1 MSLYWSRVLFLH
13 INKPFPVRIKPQY
26 DSHVSIILCIVIF
39 TKYSGGILALQLPLT
54 ATCSCPLAALHTLGN
69 STHIALAP
77 AARPPVVGGDVFQGL
92 LAITQSSPV

>member
-13 INKPFPVRIKPQY
+13 INKPFPVRIGTQY
-26 DSHVSIILCIVIF
+26 NSNVSRSLCIVLF
-39 TKYSGGILALQLPLT
+39 TKYSGGILALQLLLT
-54 ATCSCPLAALHTLGN
+54 AASSCPLAALHTLGN

-77 AARPPVVGGDVFQGL
+77 AARPPVVGGDVVQGL

>member
-13 INKPFPVRIKPQY
+13 INKPFPVRIGTQQNFFCT
-26 DSHVSIILCIVIF
+26 ILF
-39 TKYSGGILALQLPLT
+39 TKYSEGILALQLPLT
-54 ATCSCPLAALHTLGN
+54 AACSCPLAALHTLGN

-77 AARPPVVGGDVFQGL
+77 AARPPVVGGDVVQGL